1 MPLRHLTGPRTTIS
15 AAPFPPGLLR
25 WDRQDIGT

>member
-15 AAPFPPGLLR
+15 APVFPPGLLR
-25 WDRQDIGT
+25 RDRQDVRT